1 MCLHTTRFTIYVLL
15 LHGYAPKRD
24 RGLLGAYFE
33 LQVYDYH
40 NNPHSWKSS
49 VTMVIYIYMYIYIYI
64 STYNWNCLPKYPRFK
79 HHCFPIWPTA
89 PRGKSLWRLIAAIAV
104 TPATRFRFQL
114 PSTFSQIL
122 GVAMSHQRIY
132 ECQTRLIKN
141 CMFVILYGT
150 ACISPDLPM
159 C

>member
-1 MCLHTTRFTIYVLL
+1 MCLHTTRFTTYVLL
-15 LHGYAPKRD
+15 PKRD
-24 RGLLGAYFE
+24 GGLLGAYFE

-40 NNPHSWKSS
+40 NNPHKVGNHLWLWL
-49 VTMVIYIYMYIYIYI
+49 
-64 STYNWNCLPKYPRFK
+64 STYNWNCLPKYPHFK
-79 HHCFPIWPTA
+79 HHCFPIWPTS

-122 GVAMSHQRIY
+122 GVAMSRQRIY
-132 ECQTRLIKN
+132 ECQTTLIKN
-141 CMFVILYGT
+141 CIFVILYGT
-150 ACISPDLPM
+150 ACISPDLRM